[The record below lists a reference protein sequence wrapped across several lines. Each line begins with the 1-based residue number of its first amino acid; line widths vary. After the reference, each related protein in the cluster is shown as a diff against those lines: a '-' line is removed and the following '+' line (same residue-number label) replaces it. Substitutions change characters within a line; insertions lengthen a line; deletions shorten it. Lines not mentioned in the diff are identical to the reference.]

1 MKKEDFMKHLPI
13 DAYGIMS
20 TVREDGM
27 PEARCIEFQFEENGK
42 FYFATA
48 SNKEIYTQLLNNPK
62 TAYTY
67 MEPSGKTTVRI
78 TGIMKFIEDKDERKR
93 VWDRLDPIV
102 HKIHKTVE
110 SPTLVLMYMDNC
122 ECKMAYGLAQPKPVE
137 DM

>member
-1 MKKEDFMKHLPI
+1 MKKEDMMKHLPI

-48 SNKEIYTQLLNNPK
+48 SNKEIYTQLVNNPK

-67 MEPSGKTTVRI
+67 MEPSGKTTVSCSVFSGSVLDGLSRLPLFVI
-78 TGIMKFIEDKDERKR
+78 LFICSIEK
-93 VWDRLDPIV
+93 
-102 HKIHKTVE
+102 
-110 SPTLVLMYMDNC
+110 
-122 ECKMAYGLAQPKPVE
+122 
-137 DM
+137 